1 MTSEQANKHK
11 EAIKWFCDNPDK
23 SVWRKDFHTNNWHF
37 CRQPAFTYKD
47 IYVQNDEYVEFRKA
61 LADGKELQYTDD
73 NGKTWF
79 AHCLKLDTF
88 YSPKDIRIK
97 PKEPE
102 FKIGDWVKRKGYSTI
117 MQINVIDDTYVH
129 SNTSEHYRIENVELW
144 EPKENELCVFWYE
157 TDSYYIGRY
166 SSTVKCDTHPY
177 KDAVGYSA
185 SGWDNIAPLEFTK
198 TLKTLE
204 GEIK

>member
-1 MTSEQANKHK
+1 MTPKQVSKHR

-23 SVWRKDFHTNNWHF
+23 MVWKKDHKTNNWYL
-37 CRQPAFTYKD
+37 CEQPAFDYKD
-47 IYVQNDEYVEFRKA
+47 IYVQNDEYSEYRRA
-61 LADGKELQYTDD
+61 LADGKTIQ
-73 NGKTWF
+73 
-79 AHCLKLDTF
+79 F
-88 YSPKDIRIK
+88 YYEIHNVEPKIEGEWRDWSSYGQCFENTIKYRIK

-102 FKIGDWVKRKGYSTI
+102 FKVGDWVTDKQDI
-117 MQINVIDDTYVH
+117 WQ
-129 SNTSEHYRIENVELW
+129 HYACADYDVEVALW
-144 EPKENELCVFWYE
+144 KPQVGELCVFWYE
-157 TDSYYIGRY
+157 IDSYYIGRY

-204 GEIK
+204 G